1 MEGAMRFLVGV
12 IFGAALT
19 VGAAYVH
26 DNVNIGRD
34 APAASRPMIVNWDVL
49 TGLWSSARNTVE
61 SASFGRRDDLVH

>member
-1 MEGAMRFLVGV
+1 MRFLIGV

-26 DNVNIGRD
+26 DNVNFGRE

-49 TGLWSSARNTVE
+49 TGLWSSTTDRAQPL
-61 SASFGRRDDLVH
+61 SFGSRGDAGR